1 MANRI
6 APMLLGSLLLT
17 GIGLSA
23 QVGSVQ
29 RVQPPAPGVSFA
41 AAWRPGD
48 ARGDTRI
55 VGSVMDIRQ
64 TPVAGATVRLRNLI
78 TGEVAEQTVSN
89 EAGEYTFVLENPG
102 TYVVEMVMLDG
113 SIVALSNA
121 GSLARYETLQTVVLL
136 PGRWDGAAR
145 TVVIPQGP
153 TTFLGMSAQTSM
165 TAATLVMAVSQNL
178 PPVDAG
184 EPVSPVRP

>member
-1 MANRI
+1 MSNRT
-6 APMLLGSLLLT
+6 APLLLGSLLLT

-41 AAWRPGD
+41 GAWRPGD

-64 TPVAGATVRLRNLI
+64 VPVAGATVRLRNLI

-136 PGRWDGAAR
+136 PGRWEPTAR
-145 TVVIPQGP
+145 TVIIAQGP
-153 TTFLGMSAQTSM
+153 ATFLGMSAQTSM
-165 TAATLVMAVSQNL
+165 TAATLGMAMSQNL